1 METFDAKA
9 TQLRLQEI
17 LVLVKDR
24 DGEAALAQIDSL
36 VSELK
41 QLDGPAVQER
51 PPEPW
56 RLISAHLKA
65 AEVQIEATHL
75 AFAEESMEKAI
86 GVAVGE
92 QGPAIAR
99 AP

>member
-1 METFDAKA
+1 MEAFDAKA
-9 TQLRLQEI
+9 TQLRLQDI
-17 LVLVKDR
+17 LTLIKDR

-41 QLDGPAVQER
+41 QLDGPTVQQR

-75 AFAEESMEKAI
+75 AFAEESLDKAI
-86 GVAVGE
+86 GVAIE
-92 QGPAIAR
+92 QQGPATAGST
-99 AP
+99 